1 MTAPSAD
8 DKLRRQL
15 EIALDVAEDDRI
27 KYHLREALQLQLAED
42 ELRDAEPIEN
52 R

>member
-1 MTAPSAD
+1 MTPRPAD

-27 KYHLREALQLQLAED
+27 KYHLREALQLQLTAD
-42 ELRDAEPIEN
+42 ELEHTDEIEQ